1 MKINCANEF
10 LLHSKKII
18 KTHLQ
23 SNLKLEGRLI
33 EYRPIGGLDY
43 HNSPLIGE
51 IPAGDY
57 QQLHR
62 SIDQLRSLNERGI
75 LVPQISSNG
84 TQITATTISASD
96 LLNRQGDSIITH
108 TTANELIQDFKTQ
121 YNGANFVVGLT
132 NSLAAGVGNINGSTS
147 VITSNGNVNNDR
159 CEYLGTKL
167 LHNSNVN
174 GLLDQLNKAKENS
187 LDKDEE
193 KYIIPSNRS
202 SPTVLTEGNRRPRK
216 PKVRFCYH
224 SL

>member
-1 MKINCANEF
+1 MS
-10 LLHSKKII
+10 L
-18 KTHLQ
+18 
-23 SNLKLEGRLI
+23 NLKLEGRLI

-75 LVPQISSNG
+75 LVPQISANG

-108 TTANELIQDFKTQ
+108 TTANELLQDFKSQ

-132 NSLAAGVGNINGSTS
+132 NSLGNLNGSTS
-147 VITSNGNVNNDR
+147 VITSNGNVNGER

-167 LHNSNVN
+167 LTHSNVN
-174 GLLDQLNKAKENS
+174 GLLDQLNKAKENN

-216 PKVRFCYH
+216 PKVRIPKKKN
-224 SL
+224 L